1 MENHPKVVAYCRVAT
16 AEQLSSSDRH
26 RPIVDEKAF
35 EKAKEKINNSSF
47 RYKYIHNYKPYKGF
61 VDLRQYNIPKEDFS
75 LLWKAQDFLYFSN
88 QEKDR
93 IKKSDPILW
102 NKLKELSGIYQQQLF
117 SYPLKPEEKNQDDF
131 DLEMD
136 R

>member
-1 MENHPKVVAYCRVAT
+1 MENHPKVVAYCRVTT

-26 RPIVDEKAF
+26 RPIVDEKTL

-61 VDLRQYNIPKEDFS
+61 IDLRQYSIPKEDFS
-75 LLWKAQDFLYFSN
+75 LLWKAQDFLFFSN
-88 QEKDR
+88 QEKER